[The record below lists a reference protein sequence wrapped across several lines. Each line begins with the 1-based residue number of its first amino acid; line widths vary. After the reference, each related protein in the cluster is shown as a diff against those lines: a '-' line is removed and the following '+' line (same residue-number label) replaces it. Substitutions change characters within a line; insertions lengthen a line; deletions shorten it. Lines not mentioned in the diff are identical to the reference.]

1 MNQLNNKRSAGFGL
15 ADLTLLIAIS
25 SVLATLSIQAGR
37 SAQLQTAML
46 ADDLAAALTY
56 ARSSA
61 VASQCPVEVRIQ
73 GRDFELLSQSAC
85 KTGDGEGDWDSPL
98 LSPERFDVAYR
109 RVRSAG
115 ALAIPDST
123 WRFNGRGQATDESG
137 RPTNL
142 SIPAG
147 NRLIRVHGH
156 SGLIAVE
163 AP

>member
-1 MNQLNNKRSAGFGL
+1 MNILNTRRCRGFGL

-25 SVLATLSIQAGR
+25 SVLAAVSMQAGR

-73 GRDFELLSQSAC
+73 SNDFQLLNQSAC
-85 KTGDGEGDWDSPL
+85 LAGNSGGAWDTLL

-109 RVRSAG
+109 QVRSAG
-115 ALAIPDST
+115 ALAIPDGS
-123 WRFNGRGQATDESG
+123 WRFNGRGQATGPDG
-137 RPTNL
+137 TL
-142 SIPAG
+142 SNISFPVG
-147 NRLIRVHGH
+147 NRVLRVHGV
-156 SGLIAVE
+156 SGLIEVE
-163 AP
+163 AL